1 MRCRRKLV
9 DGGHLRRRRH
19 RRRHVDAVLDGR
31 QHFRLELFLQ
41 LLHLLHPLLE
51 RAARP
56 EMVEVDSGVRRAD
69 APHAF
74 ECLPLQRRAPL
85 GVEQQHDVGGLQVET
100 HTTGACRCEEQRRQL
115 GGGEGAHDVHA
126 LFLAHLA
133 VDPPVAAHAAH
144 AVRAKRRTEFELRR
158 IERRVVRGEDDDLV
172 DAPPIP
178 DAAPRGLECH
188 AVFFLRS
195 KAARSNDSIEITP
208 LCPGKYS
215 CSGLCCLLQLESRK
229 RRCCTWSGRVRLFI
243 SLCSRRLRGLNDCLR
258 GLANTDARL
267 MNARRPAICKSD
279 CDLFFGCA
287 HNNPVIIFVGS
298 FRHSHVVTY

>member
-1 MRCRRKLV
+1 
-9 DGGHLRRRRH
+9 
-19 RRRHVDAVLDGR
+19 
-31 QHFRLELFLQ
+31 
-41 LLHLLHPLLE
+41 
-51 RAARP
+51 
-56 EMVEVDSGVRRAD
+56 MVEVDSGVRRAD

-279 CDLFFGCA
+279 CDLFLSSQPRGHLLKA
-287 HNNPVIIFVGS
+287 ASLGS
-298 FRHSHVVTY
+298 ALDGSLSGRVEVKPALSGSVAPRVKEALYAGEGAQLVKKGLQALKPTKATK